1 MKKLSFLIIA
11 GLLTG
16 CSNISKTASYEIEY
30 GKPLDAEII
39 EKECGVTDLDVSSI
53 MMENGKDYPALG
65 EYTLQA
71 KGSEVTLTV
80 KDTTKPEIVTDSL
93 TVELN
98 NPTDFIDRIE
108 VKDFGKCTVTTDT
121 SEVDFTSPGE
131 YSLTVKAVDD
141 SGNEAEKTITVT
153 VEEETAIETPETVT
167 EPFYVNG
174 IMVVNKKHPL
184 PMNYALG
191 EDPVASAAIHQL
203 IADMQALGYDISN
216 NYSGYR
222 SYDTQNGLYWSYVS
236 SYGQQEADTFSA
248 RPGYSE
254 HQTGLAYDLM
264 HTSGALVTNQPEA
277 DWIAQNAH
285 RYGFIVRYQEGKEG
299 ITGYVAEQ
307 WHLRYIGDEAE
318 KIYESGLTLEEYLGI
333 EGGDYQS

>member
-1 MKKLSFLIIA
+1 
-11 GLLTG
+11 
-16 CSNISKTASYEIEY
+16 
-30 GKPLDAEII
+30 
-39 EKECGVTDLDVSSI
+39 
-53 MMENGKDYPALG
+53 
-65 EYTLQA
+65 
-71 KGSEVTLTV
+71 LTV

-236 SYGQQEADTFSA
+236 SYGQQEAYTFSA

>member
-1 MKKLSFLIIA
+1 MKKISFLITA
-11 GLLTG
+11 ALLTG
-16 CSNISKTASYEIEY
+16 CSNISKTASYELEY
-30 GKPLDAEII
+30 GKPLDVEII
-39 EKECGVTDLDVSSI
+39 EKECSVTDLDISSI
-53 MMENGKDYPALG
+53 TMENEQDYPAVG
-65 EYTLQA
+65 EYVLQA
-71 KGSEVTLTV
+71 QDGEVTLIV

-98 NPTDFIDRIE
+98 GQTDFKDRIE
-108 VKDFGKCTVTTDT
+108 VNDLSECTVTVDT
-121 SEVDFTSPGE
+121 SKVDFTVPGE
-131 YSLTVKAVDD
+131 YTIMAKAVDA
-141 SGNEAEKTITVT
+141 SGNEAEKDITVI
-153 VEEETAIETPETVT
+153 VEERTIETPETVS

-174 IMVVNKKHPL
+174 IMIVNKKHPL
-184 PMNYALG
+184 PMNYAYG
-191 EDPVASAAIHQL
+191 EDPTASAAIHQL

-236 SYGQQEADTFSA
+236 SYGQAEADTFSA

-285 RYGFIVRYQEGKEG
+285 RYGFIVRYQEGKED

-307 WHLRYIGDEAE
+307 WHLRYIGDEAT

>member
-1 MKKLSFLIIA
+1 MKKFMLLISVC
-11 GLLTG
+11 LVTG
-16 CSNISKTASYEIEY
+16 CAKLPQSITVETEY
-30 GKPLDAEII
+30 GTVLNAETI
-39 EKECGVTDLDVSSI
+39 EKENNITDLDLSSI
-53 MMENGKDYPALG
+53 TLENGKEYPEVG
-65 EYTLQA
+65 EYTVQA
-71 KGSEVTLTV
+71 ENAEVKLIV
-80 KDTTKPEIVTDSL
+80 RDTTKPRIITEAL
-93 TVELN
+93 EVEVN
-98 NPTDFIDRIE
+98 QETDFLDRIE
-108 VKDFGKCTVTTDT
+108 VDDFSKCEITTDI
-121 SEVDFTSPGE
+121 SQIDFTTPAE
-131 YSLTVKAVDD
+131 YAVSVKAVDQA
-141 SGNEAEKTITVT
+141 GNTSEKSIPVT
-153 VEEETAIETPETVT
+153 VKEVSIETPETVT
-167 EPFYVNG
+167 EPYYVNG
-174 IMVVNKKHPL
+174 IMIVNKKHPL

-191 EDPVASAAIHQL
+191 EDPEASAAIHQL

-222 SYDTQNGLYWSYVS
+222 SYDTQNGLYWSYVA

-254 HQTGLAYDLM
+254 HQSGLAYDLM

-307 WHLRYIGDEAE
+307 WHLRYIGDEAPDV
-318 KIYESGLTLEEYLGI
+318 YESGLTLEEYLGI